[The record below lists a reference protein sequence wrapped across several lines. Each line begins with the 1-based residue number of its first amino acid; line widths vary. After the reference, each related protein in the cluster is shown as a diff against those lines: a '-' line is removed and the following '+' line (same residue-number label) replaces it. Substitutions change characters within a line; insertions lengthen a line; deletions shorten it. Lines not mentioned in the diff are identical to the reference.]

1 MRPGGAIGGAIRG
14 ALGLALALS
23 LLAEPAAAWPN
34 RIVSLNMCAD
44 QFVLMLADPAN
55 IVALSHF
62 SKSAERSYMAEAA
75 EPFPITHGR
84 IEHILSLAP
93 DLVLTGPFTTATVGA
108 MLKRTGVATHE
119 VPVVNSLA
127 EIRTVTRATA
137 AALGHPER
145 GERLVAEMDRQLATL
160 KPRPG
165 ARPLAAAFE
174 ANAIAVGGGTLIDD
188 VLKVAGFDNMATKLG
203 MTGYA
208 YLPLEKLI
216 AARPEF
222 LVVGVVDRRYPSLG
236 QQLLDHP
243 ALSRGVRP
251 WRTVTVPGRLW
262 VCGTP
267 KVTEAVR
274 LLTEA
279 RR

>member
-1 MRPGGAIGGAIRG
+1 MRPGGGIGWVVCG
-14 ALGLALALS
+14 ALGLALAFS
-23 LLAEPAAAWPN
+23 LLIPSADARPN

-44 QFVLMLADPAN
+44 QFVLMLADPSD

-84 IEHILSLAP
+84 IEHILALAP
-93 DLVLTGPFTTATVGA
+93 DLVLTGPFTTRTVGA

-119 VPVVNSLA
+119 VPIANSLA
-127 EIRTVTRATA
+127 DIRTVTRATA
-137 AALGHPER
+137 KALGHTHR
-145 GERLVAEMDRQLATL
+145 GEELVAEMDRQLAAVE
-160 KPRPG
+160 PRPG
-165 ARPLAAAFE
+165 ARPVAAAFE

-188 VLKVAGFDNMATKLG
+188 VLRAAGFDNMATRLG

-208 YLPLEKLI
+208 YLPLERLM
-216 AARPEF
+216 AARPDF
-222 LVVGVVDRRYPSLG
+222 LVIGVVDLRYPSLG
-236 QQLLDHP
+236 QQVLDHP

-251 WRTVTVPGRLW
+251 WRIVTVPGRLW

-267 KVTEAVR
+267 KVTEAVQ
-274 LLTEA
+274 LLTDA
-279 RR
+279 LR